1 MSTSPYRKFVPAV
14 LAIAQMSKD
23 RSTKVGALALGPG
36 REIRSAGYNGF
47 PRGVND
53 DVEERHDRP
62 LKLQVTAHAEE
73 NAVAQAAR
81 SGVSLE
87 GCTLLVS
94 TLYPCSTCARLII
107 QAGIRQVVA
116 LKVDSTRMERWAD
129 EWEVSKQMFAE
140 AGVEFSEVTDG

>member
-1 MSTSPYRKFVPAV
+1 
-14 LAIAQMSKD
+14 
-23 RSTKVGALALGPG
+23 
-36 REIRSAGYNGF
+36 
-47 PRGVND
+47 VND